1 MDHYLNVKFPVGNNE
16 ELSGHFILIINERCR
31 VYRKKNFFR
40 KDGMLLLATKL
51 FLHINDQL

>member
-1 MDHYLNVKFPVGNNE
+1 MDHYLNVTFPVGNNE
-16 ELSGHFILIINERCR
+16 ELSGHFILIINERL
-31 VYRKKNFFR
+31 VVSIGKDFFR